1 MKKKIHSL
9 LFTIFVLCTVVTTD
23 LFAQFVTVL
32 PNNGGT
38 SGNGRAPSVRYSH
51 ARAVY
56 LITPAEMAASG
67 FINGSLVS
75 GIGWTYQAAGAA
87 GIAGLKV
94 YLQNTS
100 DIAFSKSGNWATA
113 ITGMTLAHDNATT
126 TLSGTT
132 TPNVSFTGGA
142 PFTYTGQGV
151 YVAFDWGCYGGT
163 LQAIVALCNTAL
175 TNGFLGAQQ
184 QVACPGTPS
193 ATLTLASAF
202 RPETRFAQPQPLN
215 DLSVTHIYTQGNVAV
230 GYGTPIT
237 IRARITNPGV
247 NAMAA
252 TTATLNITGANSFSD
267 SKPVSALAPG
277 ASEVISFSVY
287 SPTSI
292 GANTIDV
299 SIPADD
305 VTSNNTLLQAQS
317 TSKDISS
324 YKYPTPPITTGVGFT
339 GATGDFVAK
348 FVASN
353 NFGNSD
359 TINGFEVV
367 FTTTGQPYQVGV
379 WNDAGGVPGTNIY
392 TSPAQVTTT
401 GTVFISL
408 PDVEVSGTY
417 YVGIRQTGTVNVG
430 FGYQTENPIRSGDFY
445 FTSPTGGVSWTDFST
460 AAANFR
466 ISATVQYK
474 TPVPPNCAVYLAPAN
489 AAVACQNGVTL
500 SYGSGGGGPTG
511 YRVFFG
517 TNQALVEAED
527 PGTLVQNSPS
537 TTYATGVLTPATTYY
552 WRVTAY
558 NGEGDASGC
567 AILSRSFS
575 TNLTSCYCVSSSA
588 NGTFESITNVQLGAF
603 SNPSGGTTY
612 SNFTNLGSIGD
623 VNIGS
628 TFNLTITQPVTQ
640 VYDEDRIFVF
650 ADFNQ
655 DGDWDDA
662 GELCGNADITIA
674 NGNVTVVTCTVPS
687 GALSGTTL
695 MRIKLGDEVSVTA
708 MNNSPC
714 QVGFA
719 FGEVEDYLINIAC
732 GSSITATTPACEN
745 GVMNFQANYF
755 GNSTPV
761 SYVWSGPNGFSSGI
775 ANPSIPS
782 LTLADG
788 GTYTVTVT
796 DAAACSSTSSVTFS
810 VSPAPSVT
818 ISSNT
823 PVCVGNDISLSSS
836 GGVSYIWSGPNSFND
851 VAQNPTVSPVTLA
864 SAGAYVVTVTDAFG
878 CTASATENVT
888 VNSNPVLNIVGQ
900 TDVGCTGGND
910 GAFTIGAAGNSPFL
924 FDENGNTNFDG
935 VFTAYSAGSYTVNVT
950 DANSCSASIGV
961 TLGTTSVAPPS
972 NGASIVTIPT
982 SACVGQTVVVSCNTV
997 VGATGYT
1004 WSAPAGTLI
1013 NGLASPQTT
1022 VSNTVNIT
1030 LGALPGNSSSWLICV
1045 FGANGCGQTNTNCK
1059 YIRGSLSLPS
1069 AIAGSNVACEN
1080 TSGVYSVNPV
1090 VGAASYLWTGT
1101 NGITFSG
1108 SGNSITANFPNG
1120 FTSGT
1125 ICVAGQLACGYNG
1138 PARCITVNNSIPTLG
1153 LMSGTFGVCPGQN
1166 GVAFSVPPANGAST
1180 YTWTP
1185 PAGVTIASGAG
1196 TNAITV
1202 NIGPGFVSGSLCVT
1216 ATTACGAV
1224 SAARCNTVSA
1234 SLPNTPGNISGAA
1247 TGICGQTITYSV
1259 PAVLGLSYTWTAPAG
1274 ATLTSP
1280 NGINTINVTYP
1291 ANFTTGQLCVTANNV
1306 CGSSAP
1312 RCINVKGSPSNAG
1325 PITGNNSVCANDAG
1339 VNYSVGAVFGATGY
1353 VWTVP
1358 SGATIVSG
1366 QGTTSITVDWGTN
1379 GGVIGVTAQSPCG
1392 NSGTRTLS
1400 VAMNC
1405 RISANSL
1412 PGSTLNVYPN
1422 PVSTILNIELIT
1434 LVKGNYSIEMFD
1446 VSGRL
1451 IYQNQV
1457 AVIEGTNQ
1465 LTLDVSAYEKG
1476 MYLLSVKSAKGFTQ
1490 QVRVVV
1496 E

>member
-1 MKKKIHSL
+1 MKKQIINLMLTFFMLS
-9 LFTIFVLCTVVTTD
+9 TVVSTNVI
-23 LFAQFVTVL
+23 AQFVTVL

-67 FINGSLVS
+67 FINGSNVS

-100 DIAFSKSGNWATA
+100 DVAFSKSGTWATT

-126 TLSGTT
+126 TLTGTI
-132 TPNVSFTGGA
+132 TPNVTFSGGA
-142 PFTYTGQGV
+142 PFVYSGLGV
-151 YVAFDWGCYGGT
+151 YVAFDWGCYGGS
-163 LQAIVALCNTAL
+163 LQGIVALCNTSLAS
-175 TNGFLGAQQ
+175 GFLGSQQ

-193 ATLTLASAF
+193 ATLTLVSAF
-202 RPETRFAQPQPLN
+202 RPETRLAQPQPLN

-230 GYGTPIT
+230 GYGTPVT
-237 IRARITNPGV
+237 IKARITNPGA
-247 NAMAA
+247 NAMPAS
-252 TTATLNITGANSFSD
+252 TATLNITGSNLFSD
-267 SKPVSALAPG
+267 SKPISALSPG
-277 ASEVISFSVY
+277 ASEVITFSVY
-287 SPTSI
+287 TPSSLGP
-292 GANTIDV
+292 NTIDV

-305 VTSNNTLLQAQS
+305 ALSNNTLLQAQT

-339 GATGDFVAK
+339 GATGDFVAR

-379 WNDAGGVPGTNIY
+379 WTDAAGVPGTNIY
-392 TSPAQVTTT
+392 TSAAQVSAL
-401 GTVFISL
+401 GSVFISL
-408 PDVEVSGTY
+408 PDVEVSGVY

-430 FGYQTENPIRSGDFY
+430 FGYQTENPVRVGDFF
-445 FTSPTGGVSWTDFST
+445 FTSPTGGVTWTDFNA

-474 TPVPPNCAVYLAPAN
+474 TPIPPNCAVYLAPAN
-489 AAVACQNGVTL
+489 ASVSCQNGVTL

-511 YRVFFG
+511 YRVYFG
-517 TNQALVEAED
+517 TNQALVEAENA
-527 PGTLVQNSPS
+527 GTLVQNSAA
-537 TTYATGVLTPATTYY
+537 TTYPTGVLTPATTYY

-567 AILSRSFS
+567 ATLSNSFS
-575 TNLTSCYCVSSSA
+575 TNLTSCYCLSSSA
-588 NGTFESITNVQLGAF
+588 NATFESITNVQLGAF
-603 SNPSGGTTY
+603 SNPSAGTIY

-628 TFNLTITQPVTQ
+628 TFNITITQPLAQ
-640 VYDEDRIFVF
+640 VYEEDKIFVF

-655 DGDWDDA
+655 DGDWSDL
-662 GELCGNADITIA
+662 GELCGTGDVTIA
-674 NGNVTVVTCTVPS
+674 NGNVTVVTCTVPV
-687 GALSGTTL
+687 GALSGNTL
-695 MRIKLGDEVSVTA
+695 LRIKLGDEVSVTA
-708 MNNSPC
+708 MDNSPC

-719 FGEVEDYLINIAC
+719 FGEVEDYLINLTC

-755 GNSTPV
+755 GNSTP
-761 SYVWSGPNGFSSGI
+761 STYVWSGPNGFTSGI
-775 ANPSIPS
+775 SNPSIPS

-796 DAAACSSTSSVTFS
+796 DVAACSSTSSVTFA
-810 VSPAPSVT
+810 VSPAPVV
-818 ISSNT
+818 IVSSNT
-823 PVCVGNDISLSSS
+823 PVCIGNDINLNSS
-836 GGVSYIWSGPNSFND
+836 GGVSYLWSGPNGFND
-851 VAQNPTVSPVTLA
+851 VAQNPIVSPTTLA
-864 SAGAYVVTVTDAFG
+864 SAGAYIVTVTDAFG
-878 CTASATENVT
+878 CTASATENVS
-888 VNSNPVLNIVGQ
+888 VNANPVLNIISQ
-900 TDVGCTGGND
+900 SDVGCTGGND
-910 GAFTIGAAGNSPFL
+910 GAFTIGATGSSPFL

-935 VFTAYSAGSYTVNVT
+935 IFTSYSAGSYTVVVT
-950 DANSCSASIGV
+950 DANSCSSSIGV
-961 TLGTTSVAPPS
+961 ALGTTSIAPPS
-972 NGASIVTIPT
+972 NGASILPLPS
-982 SACVGQTVVVSCNTV
+982 SACVGQIIPVSCNTII
-997 VGATGYT
+997 GATSYT
-1004 WSAPAGTLI
+1004 WSTPAGTLI
-1013 NGLASPQTT
+1013 NGLPSPQTT
-1022 VSNTVNIT
+1022 AGPNVNIT
-1030 LGALPGNSSSWLICV
+1030 LGTLPGNSSSWLICV

-1059 YIRGSLSLPS
+1059 YIRGALSMPS
-1069 AIAGSNVACEN
+1069 IINGSNVACEN
-1080 TSGVYSVNPV
+1080 TSGIYSVNPV
-1090 VGAASYLWTGT
+1090 GGASSYLWTGT
-1101 NGITFSG
+1101 NGITFTG

-1120 FTSGT
+1120 FTTGI
-1125 ICVAGQLACGYNG
+1125 ICVAGQLPCGYTG
-1138 PARCITVNNSIPTLG
+1138 PARCITVNNSIPSLG

-1196 TNAITV
+1196 TNAVTV
-1202 NIGPGFVSGSLCVT
+1202 NIGPGFISGSMCVT

-1224 SAARCNTVSA
+1224 SSPRCNTVSA

-1259 PAVLGLSYTWTAPAG
+1259 PSVFGVSYTWTAPAG
-1274 ATLTSP
+1274 ANLTSP

-1291 ANFTTGQLCVTANNV
+1291 GNFTTGQLCVTANNA
-1306 CGSSAP
+1306 CGASAP

-1325 PITGNNSVCANDAG
+1325 PIAGNNAVCANDAG
-1339 VNYSVGAVFGATGY
+1339 INYSIGPVFGATGY

-1366 QGTTSITVDWGTN
+1366 QGTTSINVDWGTN
-1379 GGVIGVTAQSPCG
+1379 GGTIGVTAQSPCG
-1392 NSGTRTLS
+1392 NSGTRTLAVS
-1400 VAMNC
+1400 MNC
-1405 RISANSL
+1405 KLSANSL
-1412 PGSTLNVYPN
+1412 PGSSLNVYPN
-1422 PVSTILNIELIT
+1422 PVSTMLNVELTTIL
-1434 LVKGNYSIEMFD
+1434 KGNYSLELFDLSGRLVYQNQIAAIEGFNQLKLD
-1446 VSGRL
+1446 VSGF
-1451 IYQNQV
+1451 V
-1457 AVIEGTNQ
+1457 
-1465 LTLDVSAYEKG
+1465 KG
-1476 MYLLSVKSAKGFTQ
+1476 MYLLSVKDASGFTQ
-1490 QVRVVV
+1490 QVRVAVK
-1496 E
+1496 